1 MHTIQVKPQ
10 EIFQALADPTRIRVI
25 RLLAETDEEA
35 CLCELVDSLLE
46 PQYKMSRH
54 VKVLRQ
60 AGLLAA
66 EKDGRWIYHRLVR
79 DVDYLDIAYD
89 LLRALPDSERLFA
102 RDLQNFHNRICLRE
116 DGRCR
121 IGTQTATLYAAE
133 GD

>member
-1 MHTIQVKPQ
+1 MHTVQVKPQ
-10 EIFQALADPTRIRVI
+10 EIFQAIADPIRIRII
-25 RLLAETDEEA
+25 RLLAETGEEA
-35 CLCELVDSLLE
+35 CLCELVNSLLE
-46 PQYKMSRH
+46 PQYKLSRH

-60 AGLLAA
+60 AGLLSA
-66 EKDGRWIYHRLVR
+66 EKDGRWVYLRLVR
-79 DVDYLDIAYD
+79 DVDFLNIAYD

-121 IGTQTATLYAAE
+121 GGIQTASLYEAE

>member
-1 MHTIQVKPQ
+1 MHIIQVEPQ
-10 EIFQALADPTRIRVI
+10 VVFQALADPIRIRII
-25 RLLAETDEEA
+25 RLLAETGEEA

-46 PQYKMSRH
+46 PQYKLSRH

-60 AGLLAA
+60 AGLLSA

-89 LLRALPDSERLFA
+89 LLRALPDSEGLFA

-121 IGTQTATLYAAE
+121 VGIQTASLYAAE